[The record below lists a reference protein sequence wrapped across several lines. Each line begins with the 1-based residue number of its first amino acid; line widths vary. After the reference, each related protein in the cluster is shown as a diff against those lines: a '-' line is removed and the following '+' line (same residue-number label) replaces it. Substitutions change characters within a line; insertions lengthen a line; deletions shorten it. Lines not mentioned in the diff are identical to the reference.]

1 MANMNLTEQNDKF
14 HVLMNS
20 QLIKIQNYR
29 TEITNINDNLVKAQQ
44 ALSTIPGVDAA
55 RQGITASIQENYDRL
70 TRLQAAEAAADNL
83 FAAIYE
89 QYQNLDAAINAL
101 PEPEAPQTNPRLTMQ
116 NNQNGQNTGTGT
128 NNNVITPKPNPVP
141 RPNN

>member
-116 NNQNGQNTGTGT
+116 NNQNGQNTNTGA
-128 NNNVITPKPNPVP
+128 NNNVITPNPVP

>member
-1 MANMNLTEQNDKF
+1 MANMSLTEQNDKF

-83 FAAIYE
+83 FVAIYE

-116 NNQNGQNTGTGT
+116 NNQNGQNTNAGA
-128 NNNVITPKPNPVP
+128 NNNVITPNPVP

>member
-1 MANMNLTEQNDKF
+1 MANMSLTEQNDKF

-128 NNNVITPKPNPVP
+128 NNNVITPNPVP

>member
-1 MANMNLTEQNDKF
+1 MANMSLTEQNDKF

-116 NNQNGQNTGTGT
+116 NNQNGQNTNTGA
-128 NNNVITPKPNPVP
+128 NNNVITPNPVP

>member
-1 MANMNLTEQNDKF
+1 MANIDLIEQNDKF

-20 QLIKIQNYR
+20 QLVKIKNYR

-70 TRLQAAEAAADNL
+70 TKLQTAEKAANDL
-83 FAAIYE
+83 FTAIYT
-89 QYQNLDAAINAL
+89 QYQNLDIAINEL
-101 PEPEAPQTNPRLTMQ
+101 PEPAAPQTNPRLTMQ
-116 NNQNGQNTGTGT
+116 NEQQPT
-128 NNNVITPKPNPVP
+128 NNMGANGPVITPNITPA
-141 RPNN
+141 NNN